1 MNETFGGTFLLPFK
15 KLKMTISHRKAA
27 ESVQRTLLNDF
38 SGCVKDGEMLLV
50 LGRPG
55 SGCSTF
61 LKTLASQTEGYEG
74 VEGEISY
81 GGLSAKEVKEK
92 YRGEVVYNQGSS
104 FLFWKL
110 IAEDDIHYA
119 TLTVKQTLAFALKT
133 RTPRERPE
141 GMSRKQYRQKFL
153 NILAKIFGIEHTLD
167 TRVGNEVFLSLTCI
181 NSVYSRC
188 FGRRE
193 EESINC

>member
-15 KLKMTISHRKAA
+15 KLKMAISHRRAA
-27 ESVQRTLLNDF
+27 ESVQRTLLSDF

-61 LKTLASQTEGYEG
+61 LKTLASQTEGYES

-92 YRGEVVYNQGSS
+92 YRGEVVYNQGSFHFI
-104 FLFWKL
+104 FL
-110 IAEDDIHYA
+110 
-119 TLTVKQTLAFALKT
+119 V
-133 RTPRERPE
+133 
-141 GMSRKQYRQKFL
+141 
-153 NILAKIFGIEHTLD
+153 
-167 TRVGNEVFLSLTCI
+167 
-181 NSVYSRC
+181 
-188 FGRRE
+188 
-193 EESINC
+193 NCRG